1 MMMTKRC
8 NHETKVRLRQME
20 TYFLYINHF
29 PTKMKISRIM
39 FIQFTS
45 VQFVNIHTSIAF
57 SHSRNLIVVG
67 DRVGAY
73 WSAHSMIDLT
83 NASICS
89 GTTAVA
95 WLCDDWDNGYKERR
109 TCQKMVGGRNAQD
122 SGSSNMFPVGMM
134 KEEVIEVVDPV
145 LELLSTLIT
154 SICIREEK
162 TSNVV

>member
-1 MMMTKRC
+1 MMTKRC

-89 GTTAVA
+89 GVFSTCIITRTRSFAMGTT
-95 WLCDDWDNGYKERR
+95 GYR
-109 TCQKMVGGRNAQD
+109 TPCVYIPRSRSHFSRLRQ
-122 SGSSNMFPVGMM
+122 
-134 KEEVIEVVDPV
+134 
-145 LELLSTLIT
+145 
-154 SICIREEK
+154 
-162 TSNVV
+162 